1 MSAATDLTTPITR
14 HMRKLTYLVRASVD
28 GMIAGPD
35 GELDWLFS
43 RKEDEVADFFAATD
57 AVLLGTAT
65 YDYMLAHGMEAY
77 PGMTNYV
84 FSRTLRQEDHP
95 AVTIVP
101 TDPTPF
107 VGNLKE
113 REGGGI
119 WLLGGGVVF
128 RYLLAAGM
136 VDEIVVVVHPVLLGG
151 GVPLLP
157 RVETVTPLELLDTAR
172 MDGGKVRMHY
182 GVGAP
187 RAREG

>member
-1 MSAATDLTTPITR
+1 
-14 HMRKLTYLVRASVD
+14 MRKLTYLVRASVD

-35 GELDWLFS
+35 GELDWLFND
-43 RKEDEVADFFAATD
+43 KDDEVAEFFAETD

-84 FSRTLRQEDHP
+84 FSRTLRSEDHP

-107 VGNLKE
+107 VTGLKQE
-113 REGGGI
+113 EGGGI

-128 RYLLAAGM
+128 RYLLAAAM
-136 VDEIVVVVHPVLLGG
+136 VDEIVVLFHPLLLGG

-157 RVETVTPLELLDTAR
+157 RCDMVTPLELRETTPLAS
-172 MDGGKVRMHY
+172 GVVRVRY
-182 GVGAP
+182 DVGEP

>member
-1 MSAATDLTTPITR
+1 
-14 HMRKLTYLVRASVD
+14 MRKLTYLVRASVD

-43 RKEDEVADFFAATD
+43 EKDPSVAEFFERTD

-95 AVTIVP
+95 AVTVVP

-107 VGNLKE
+107 VKALKE

-128 RYLLAAGM
+128 RYLLAAAQ
-136 VDEIVVVVHPVLLGG
+136 VDEIVILVHPMLLGG

-157 RVETVTPLELLDTAR
+157 RCELVTPLELRSCDKLDSGLVLLR
-172 MDGGKVRMHY
+172 YDVGEPRVRE
-182 GVGAP
+182 A
-187 RAREG
+187 

>member
-1 MSAATDLTTPITR
+1 
-14 HMRKLTYLVRASVD
+14 MRKLTYLVRASVD

-35 GELDWLFS
+35 GELDWLFTT
-43 RKEDEVADFFAATD
+43 REAEVADFFAQTD

-65 YDYMLAHGMEAY
+65 YDYMLAHAMEAY
-77 PGMTNYV
+77 PGMTSYV

-107 VGNLKE
+107 VAGLKKQ
-113 REGGGI
+113 EGGGI

-128 RYLLAAGM
+128 RYLLAAGV
-136 VDEIVVVVHPVLLGG
+136 VDEIVVLFHPLLLGG

-157 RVETVTPLELLDTAR
+157 RCEMVTPLELRETTQLE
-172 MDGGKVRMHY
+172 GGLVRLRY
-182 GVGAP
+182 VVGEP
-187 RAREG
+187 RVRDS

>member
-1 MSAATDLTTPITR
+1 
-14 HMRKLTYLVRASVD
+14 MRKLTYLVRASVD

-43 RKEDEVADFFAATD
+43 EKEGEVADFFTRTD

-84 FSRTLRQEDHP
+84 FSRTLRKEDHP
-95 AVTIVP
+95 AVTVVP

-107 VGNLKE
+107 VRGLKE
-113 REGGGI
+113 QEGGGI

-128 RYLLAAGM
+128 RYLLAAGL
-136 VDEIVVVVHPVLLGG
+136 VDEIVVVVHPILLGG

-157 RVETVTPLELLDTAR
+157 RCEIVAPLELRQVERVGTDLVLLRYDVGTPR
-172 MDGGKVRMHY
+172 VR
-182 GVGAP
+182 
-187 RAREG
+187 EN